1 MIIPWQQLPAAT
13 LDNLL
18 QEYASRDGTDYG
30 QVETSLA
37 DKVEQL
43 KQQLLQGKVVIVYS
57 ELHESVNLMLAEE
70 FHKVSIAKKSRL
82 KLLQH

>member
-13 LDNLL
+13 LNNLL

-30 QVETSLA
+30 QVETSLE

-43 KQQLLQGKVVIVYS
+43 QRQLVQGKVVIVYS
-57 ELHESVNLMLAEE
+57 ELHETVNLMLAEE
-70 FHKVSIAKKSRL
+70 FHKS
-82 KLLQH
+82 Q

>member
-1 MIIPWQQLPAAT
+1 MIIPWQQLPVAT

-43 KQQLLQGKVVIVYS
+43 KQQLLHGKVVIVYS

-70 FHKVSIAKKSRL
+70 FQKS
-82 KLLQH
+82 Q

>member
-13 LDNLL
+13 LANLL

-70 FHKVSIAKKSRL
+70 FQKS
-82 KLLQH
+82 Q

>member
-1 MIIPWQQLPAAT
+1 MIIPWQQLPVAT

-30 QVETSLA
+30 PVEVSLA

-43 KQQLLQGKVVIVYS
+43 KQQLHQGTVVIVYS
-57 ELHESVNLMLAEE
+57 ELHESVNLMLADE
-70 FHKVSIAKKSRL
+70 FPEA
-82 KLLQH
+82 

>member
-30 QVETSLA
+30 QVEISLA
-37 DKVEQL
+37 DKVGQL

-70 FHKVSIAKKSRL
+70 FQKS
-82 KLLQH
+82 Q

>member
-1 MIIPWQQLPAAT
+1 MIIPWQQLPVAT

-70 FHKVSIAKKSRL
+70 FQKS
-82 KLLQH
+82 Q

>member
-37 DKVEQL
+37 DKVGQL

-70 FHKVSIAKKSRL
+70 FQKS
-82 KLLQH
+82 H

>member
-37 DKVEQL
+37 DKVGQL

-70 FHKVSIAKKSRL
+70 FQKS
-82 KLLQH
+82 Q

>member
-1 MIIPWQQLPAAT
+1 MIIPWQQLPVAT

-70 FHKVSIAKKSRL
+70 FQKS
-82 KLLQH
+82 H

>member
-37 DKVEQL
+37 DKVGQL

-70 FHKVSIAKKSRL
+70 FHKS
-82 KLLQH
+82 Q

>member
-70 FHKVSIAKKSRL
+70 FQKS
-82 KLLQH
+82 Q

>member
-1 MIIPWQQLPAAT
+1 MIIPWQQVPAAT

-30 QVETSLA
+30 NVETTLA

-43 KQQLLQGKVVIVYS
+43 KQQLIKGKVVIVYS

-70 FHKVSIAKKSRL
+70 FHKS
-82 KLLQH
+82 Q

>member
-1 MIIPWQQLPAAT
+1 MIIPWQQVPAAT

-30 QVETSLA
+30 QVETTLA

-43 KQQLLQGKVVIVYS
+43 KQQLLKGKVVIVYS

-70 FHKVSIAKKSRL
+70 FHKS
-82 KLLQH
+82 Q

>member
-43 KQQLLQGKVVIVYS
+43 KLQLLQGKVVIVYS

-70 FHKVSIAKKSRL
+70 FQKS
-82 KLLQH
+82 Q

>member
-1 MIIPWQQLPAAT
+1 MIIPWQQVPVAT

-30 QVETSLA
+30 QVETTLA

-43 KQQLLQGKVVIVYS
+43 KQQLLKGKVVIVYS

-70 FHKVSIAKKSRL
+70 FHKS
-82 KLLQH
+82 Q